1 MPTACSPRRPAT
13 RTSAS
18 AIWPR
23 RSSWSTRLGMPW
35 YLHRPGRQLHG
46 TAVPPTWYGR
56 TTKNGLCNGGAA
68 VPENRTRV
76 RRDVGRYVNDELRDR
91 YFAAADVLYAMGAPI
106 RSEADVETSFG
117 TTHVYRY
124 GPADPAAGSRT
135 PIVLIHGAG
144 YSSAM
149 WHPNTPGLS
158 LDRPVYALDTPGDAN
173 RSIHRE
179 PMWQPERAAQWMDE
193 ALGALGLDR
202 VHLVGSSYGGWLVLN
217 QAHRRPGRLA
227 SVTALDPGG
236 LEKVGLRFFAWV
248 FVSLFA
254 SFAGPGQPRDA
265 QVGPTGR
272 PRLPDPPPR
281 TPAALRGRAALHPHP
296 ALRHHGQAQPARAP
310 EAPAGP
316 GAPAGPRS
324 PRRDR
329 HGHGPRPPDRPP
341 GRGQRPHA
349 GLHGRHRHPGPHRR
363 LTRCRAHPVE
373 PQPPLFSSGL
383 GRSGSTP
390 VYAHG
395 CMAAAVIHFLGW
407 RP

>member
-1 MPTACSPRRPAT
+1 M
-13 RTSAS
+13 
-18 AIWPR
+18 
-23 RSSWSTRLGMPW
+23 
-35 YLHRPGRQLHG
+35 
-46 TAVPPTWYGR
+46 
-56 TTKNGLCNGGAA
+56 
-68 VPENRTRV
+68 PENRTRV

-106 RSEADVETSFG
+106 RSETDVETSFG

-124 GPADPAAGSRT
+124 GPADPAAESRT

-217 QAHRRPGRLA
+217 QAHRRPGRLV

-254 SFAGPGQPRDA
+254 SFAPRPLRLRFATWLDQPVLASPEMRTWVQLGARAYRIRRPAPLPLSEDELRSIRTPLYVIMGKHSLLVHPKR
-265 QVGPTGR
+265 QLDRV
-272 PRLPDPPPR
+272 PRLVP
-281 TPAALRGRAALHPHP
+281 G
-296 ALRHHGQAQPARAP
+296 ARA
-310 EAPAGP
+310 EIVTAT
-316 GAPAGPRS
+316 
-324 PRRDR
+324 
-329 HGHGPRPPDRPP
+329 GHGPQIDHPDVVNARMLAFMDDTDTLD
-341 GRGQRPHA
+341 R
-349 GLHGRHRHPGPHRR
+349 
-363 LTRCRAHPVE
+363 T
-373 PQPPLFSSGL
+373 
-383 GRSGSTP
+383 
-390 VYAHG
+390 
-395 CMAAAVIHFLGW
+395 AV
-407 RP
+407 